1 MLSFRTIVP
10 HTLELLRHLMA
21 ESYLQGCRLVGGTAL
36 ALQYGHRSSVDLDM
50 FGDVPD
56 DDQALLEILESFGEV
71 QGKKTS
77 KYIKTFVVD
86 NIKVDFVN
94 YSHYPWI
101 DGVVAEDGLRLA
113 SPKDIAA
120 MKIGAIE
127 GRGSKKDF
135 FDLYFLLQHY
145 TLEEM
150 LGFYIQKYPQY
161 SMFSVRMSLIYFEDA
176 ENQDDPKL
184 FEKVDWETVKAT
196 IAEAVRKVNWN
207 HFIDK

>member
-1 MLSFRTIVP
+1 
-10 HTLELLRHLMA
+10 MA
-21 ESYLQGCRLVGGTAL
+21 APYLQGCRLVGGTSL

-56 DDQALLEILESFGEV
+56 DDQALLEVLEGFGKV
-71 QGKKTS
+71 QGQKTS
-77 KYIKTFVVD
+77 RYIKTFVID

-94 YSHYPWI
+94 YSRYPWI
-101 DGVVAEDGLRLA
+101 DDAVVEDGLRLA

-150 LGFYIQKYPQY
+150 LSFYIQKYPQY
-161 SMFSVRMSLIYFEDA
+161 SMFRVRMSLTYFEDA
-176 ENQDDPKL
+176 EKQDDPKL
-184 FEKVDWETVKAT
+184 FKKVDWEMVKAT
-196 IAEAVRKVNWN
+196 VAEAVRKVNWN

>member
-71 QGKKTS
+71 QGNKTS

-101 DGVVAEDGLRLA
+101 DGVVEEDGLRLA

-150 LGFYIQKYPQY
+150 LSFYIQKYPQY
-161 SMFSVRMSLIYFEDA
+161 SMFRVRMSLIYFEDA

-207 HFIDK
+207 HFIDE

>member
-94 YSHYPWI
+94 YSRYPWI
-101 DGVVAEDGLRLA
+101 DDAVVEDGLCLA

-120 MKIGAIE
+120 MKISAIE

-135 FDLYFLLQHY
+135 IDLYFLLQHY
-145 TLEEM
+145 ALEEI
-150 LGFYIQKYPQY
+150 LGFYVQKYPQY
-161 SMFSVRMSLIYFEDA
+161 SMFRVRMSLTYFEDA
-176 ENQDDPKL
+176 ENQENPKM
-184 FEKVDWETVKAT
+184 FEKVGWNTIKESISQKVRNVDWSRFPES
-196 IAEAVRKVNWN
+196 
-207 HFIDK
+207 

>member
-1 MLSFRTIVP
+1 
-10 HTLELLRHLMA
+10 MA

-135 FDLYFLLQHY
+135 FDLYFLLRHY
-145 TLEEM
+145 SMEEI

-161 SMFSVRMSLIYFEDA
+161 SMFRVRMSLTYFEDA
-176 ENQDDPKL
+176 EKQDDPKL
-184 FEKVDWETVKAT
+184 FEKVDWETIKAT

>member
-10 HTLELLRHLMA
+10 HTLELLKHLMA
-21 ESYLQGCRLVGGTAL
+21 APYLQGYRLVGGTSL

-56 DDQALLEILESFGEV
+56 DDQALLEILEGFGKV
-71 QGKKTS
+71 QGQKTS

-101 DGVVAEDGLRLA
+101 DDAVAEDGLRLA

-150 LGFYIQKYPQY
+150 LGFYVQKYPQY
-161 SMFSVRMSLIYFEDA
+161 SMFRVRMSLTYFEDA
-176 ENQDDPKL
+176 EKQENPKL
-184 FEKVDWETVKAT
+184 FENVNWETVKES
-196 IAEAVRKVNWN
+196 IADAVRKVNWN